1 MKVVCGF
8 ENSHREL
15 VTGRGLGLETTP
27 SWVSD
32 SAKTIFGEEMDI
44 VPYVQRIIDGVKKD
58 GDIFLKSFTN
68 QLEGKPLKQIEV
80 SKEDLRKSY
89 ERISDNLR
97 ISLEASASRVEEF
110 HKKSLP
116 QNWDDF
122 DSGYSVNFV
131 PVESAAAYIP
141 GGTAKYPSTVLM
153 TAIPAKVAGV
163 ELFSLA
169 CPGSNEN
176 GLPPD
181 SVLAAAYISKV
192 DRVYSLGGAQAI
204 AALAYGTESV
214 TRSDVICGPGNM
226 FVTVAKK
233 LVYGDVGIDG
243 LYGPTETVILA
254 DETANPIL
262 CAADLLAQAEH
273 DPLAKPV
280 LITTSNMLAKE
291 TQAQLDVRVANLDRS
306 DIAKVSLNDQGVI
319 ALVDTIEEAIRLS
332 NAFAPEHLSI
342 SIRNGTSVVPQIRN
356 AGMVFLGEYSHEV
369 LGDYGAG
376 PSHVMPTA
384 GTARFNSGLG
394 VHTFMKSIPVVN
406 INIKSALEITSH
418 ASVIAREE
426 GLTGHA
432 EAAEIRQELL

>member
-27 SWVSD
+27 GWVSD

-80 SKEDLRKSY
+80 AKEDLRKSY
-89 ERISDNLR
+89 ERISDDLR

-169 CPGSNEN
+169 CPGSN
-176 GLPPD
+176 
-181 SVLAAAYISKV
+181 
-192 DRVYSLGGAQAI
+192 
-204 AALAYGTESV
+204 
-214 TRSDVICGPGNM
+214 
-226 FVTVAKK
+226 
-233 LVYGDVGIDG
+233 
-243 LYGPTETVILA
+243 
-254 DETANPIL
+254 
-262 CAADLLAQAEH
+262 
-273 DPLAKPV
+273 
-280 LITTSNMLAKE
+280 
-291 TQAQLDVRVANLDRS
+291 
-306 DIAKVSLNDQGVI
+306 
-319 ALVDTIEEAIRLS
+319 
-332 NAFAPEHLSI
+332 
-342 SIRNGTSVVPQIRN
+342 
-356 AGMVFLGEYSHEV
+356 
-369 LGDYGAG
+369 
-376 PSHVMPTA
+376 
-384 GTARFNSGLG
+384 
-394 VHTFMKSIPVVN
+394 
-406 INIKSALEITSH
+406 
-418 ASVIAREE
+418 
-426 GLTGHA
+426 
-432 EAAEIRQELL
+432 

>member
-1 MKVVCGF
+1 M
-8 ENSHREL
+8 
-15 VTGRGLGLETTP
+15 
-27 SWVSD
+27 
-32 SAKTIFGEEMDI
+32 
-44 VPYVQRIIDGVKKD
+44 QRIIDGVKKD

-80 SKEDLRKSY
+80 AKEDLRKSY

-291 TQAQLDVRVANLDRS
+291 TQAQLDVRVAHLDRS
-306 DIAKVSLNDQGVI
+306 DIAKSSLNDQGVI

-342 SIRNGTSVVPQIRN
+342 SIRNGTSFVPQIRN

-376 PSHVMPTA
+376 PSHVMPTPA
-384 GTARFNSGLG
+384 TARFNSGLG
-394 VHTFMKSIPVVN
+394 VHTFMKSIPLGN
-406 INIKSALEITSH
+406 INM
-418 ASVIAREE
+418 
-426 GLTGHA
+426 
-432 EAAEIRQELL
+432 LL